1 MIKQSKKN
9 ISILGSTGSIGK
21 NTLSIPSVRDNLFIH
36 ALIAGKNINL
46 LTEQS
51 LAFRPK
57 YAVIFEEKKY
67 KELKSN
73 LFGSGIKIKS
83 GKESVLDVISQPTD
97 IVLSAIS
104 GSAGIEPTLSAI
116 NNTEKLAIAN
126 KESIV
131 TCGNL
136 LFDKKINH
144 KTSIVPVD
152 SEHNAIYNL
161 LKNVEK
167 KNLKEIILT
176 ASGGPF
182 LSTPIEQLS
191 KVTVEDALKHPTW
204 NMGKKITIDSA
215 TLINKGL
222 ELIEASYLFQINHK
236 KIRVLVH
243 PESIIHGMVSMKD
256 GTTNALLSIP
266 DMKIPISNAIFG
278 TVDNA
283 LEFKNINFYDIEKL
297 TFKKPDNDRFPALKM
312 ARDAID
318 LGPQALVA
326 YNAASEVAV
335 QNFLLKKISFSDIYK
350 VMKSCLVYSETL
362 KNNDISNL
370 KNILSLGH
378 KIKTYAS
385 NTIKEKRWC

>member
-283 LEFKNINFYDIEKL
+283 LEFKNINFCPTDK
-297 TFKKPDNDRFPALKM
+297 
-312 ARDAID
+312 
-318 LGPQALVA
+318 
-326 YNAASEVAV
+326 
-335 QNFLLKKISFSDIYK
+335 
-350 VMKSCLVYSETL
+350 
-362 KNNDISNL
+362 
-370 KNILSLGH
+370 
-378 KIKTYAS
+378 
-385 NTIKEKRWC
+385 

>member
-1 MIKQSKKN
+1 
-9 ISILGSTGSIGK
+9 
-21 NTLSIPSVRDNLFIH
+21 
-36 ALIAGKNINL
+36 
-46 LTEQS
+46 
-51 LAFRPK
+51 
-57 YAVIFEEKKY
+57 
-67 KELKSN
+67 
-73 LFGSGIKIKS
+73 
-83 GKESVLDVISQPTD
+83 
-97 IVLSAIS
+97 
-104 GSAGIEPTLSAI
+104 
-116 NNTEKLAIAN
+116 
-126 KESIV
+126 
-131 TCGNL
+131 
-136 LFDKKINH
+136 
-144 KTSIVPVD
+144 
-152 SEHNAIYNL
+152 
-161 LKNVEK
+161 
-167 KNLKEIILT
+167 
-176 ASGGPF
+176 
-182 LSTPIEQLS
+182 
-191 KVTVEDALKHPTW
+191 
-204 NMGKKITIDSA
+204 MGKKITIDSA

-283 LEFKNINFYDIEKL
+283 LEFKNINFCDIEKL

>member
-21 NTLSIPSVRDNLFIH
+21 NTLSIPSVRDNLSIH